1 MALICSP
8 GILSRGQVGLIYRND
23 RGEYQGS
30 VINSL
35 LATHPLLCFI
45 FFFTD
50 QINDENCSF
59 QRGNVSIG
67 KAAEHEDDGLPA
79 SKWLIAFFCFVV
91 IGSSLVQIFGLFQRS
106 PPPLGE

>member
-1 MALICSP
+1 MFAGNISP
-8 GILSRGQVGLIYRND
+8 QTDGLIWRSDREEYRK
-23 RGEYQGS
+23 S
-30 VINSL
+30 VVKLL

-45 FFFTD
+45 SFPFRVAK
-50 QINDENCSF
+50 IICSF
-59 QRGNVSIG
+59 LQRGNVSIG

-91 IGSSLVQIFGLFQRS
+91 IGSSLVQIFSLFQRS